1 MDVDLNPHEKRM
13 MCVQKLVLGS
23 QLDNVYKVPSRPS
36 FKQQPPSPNTKKGIE
51 EYN

>member
-13 MCVQKLVLGS
+13 ICVQKLVLRS
-23 QLDNVYKVPSRPS
+23 QLHNVYEVPSRLS
-36 FKQQPPSPNTKKGIE
+36 FTQQPPSPNTKKGIE